1 VSDLRARALPAVALA
16 LLATAGA
23 GALGGLPG
31 GLRFLVTLGVIVW
44 IPGAVLCAR
53 LAPRPLSAARI
64 LPLSFF
70 LGASA
75 VSLVTWAGARLGL
88 ALGALAVLLQALAA
102 AACLLALARPGRRVE
117 HSGGSWRG
125 WRGTLAL
132 AAALAVVAAVQPFAP
147 GPEEDAFD
155 HIGYVRR
162 IVHTGNL
169 EPGDVT
175 ATALGEAPAPLDPR
189 KGTMHAT
196 MAVAARVAAVD
207 PAVVW
212 AWLPVLVYP
221 LAFLAF
227 VGFCAPFVRGAGGQT
242 LAAALFFVTFGGL
255 GYRFPESVAYGQN
268 LAVSW
273 LWVVVPLALAGG
285 GTTRRDATALAI
297 LAAGGVFVH
306 AGVALHLAVL
316 GATLILFARALGV
329 EPRRATRA
337 GVLLIVASGAAGA
350 WKALVATGTPNLIHA
365 HAQGVLFVTE
375 RWLVMSP
382 VELLRQH
389 GLLFLGALALLPV
402 AAAFARRDVNARRAL
417 AFGALPVIVCFV
429 PWVATALFDAGSYIV
444 FRSLLNFPALP
455 ALVTVIA
462 LTAERARA
470 GGWRAKT
477 AAATGLALWGLL
489 FAAPTL
495 RAVDTDLRGPRAESE
510 DFRAAH
516 ADLLMFLDRLP
527 DGAVVLSDTRTS
539 YALSAFSDH
548 RFVAV
553 HGQHG
558 NPFDAD
564 AMRRLQAVRD
574 ALSPYATSASARSA
588 CARYGVDLVV
598 VNGRM
603 AARADGF
610 LSYWDRRFYTAT
622 VARLDALP
630 GSYRRMFTADSVA
643 VYLHDPRGDP
653 NAEGDGPVSPYTF
666 GPAGGRCD
674 VAAPGGGFG
683 LSSFAVTPAKVV
695 PGESV
700 RVELGYSRWDAVAF
714 ALPVGVHVRF
724 DHESVVRARGYPLDK
739 YVRRAREQWGGRLLR
754 LRLDHRPLGGAL
766 DPDLWPMGAE
776 FREAV
781 VFMVPPAAQ
790 HGVYRVE
797 VTLRRES
804 LLPNFTLSDLLFNRD
819 TYAGTACAQLEATPR
834 RVR

>member
-1 VSDLRARALPAVALA
+1 VSELRARALPAAALA

-44 IPGAVLCAR
+44 VPGAVLCAR
-53 LAPRPLSAARI
+53 WAPRPLSAARI

-75 VSLVTWAGARLGL
+75 VSLVAWVGARLGL

-102 AACLLALARPGRRVE
+102 AACLLALARPGRRGQG
-117 HSGGSWRG
+117 SGRSWRG
-125 WRGTLAL
+125 ALGL
-132 AAALAVVAAVQPFAP
+132 AAALAAVAAVQPFAP

-162 IVHTGNL
+162 IVHTGSL

-175 ATALGEAPAPLDPR
+175 ATALGELPAPLDPR

-196 MAVAARVAAVD
+196 MAVATRVAAVD
-207 PAVVW
+207 PAVGW

-227 VGFCAPFVRGAGGQT
+227 VGFCAPFVRGARGRA
-242 LAAALFFVTFGGL
+242 LAAALFFLTFGGL
-255 GYRFPESVAYGQN
+255 GYRFPESVAYGQS

-273 LWVVVPLALAGG
+273 LWVVVPLVLAGAG
-285 GTTRRDATALAI
+285 PTRRNAAVLAI

-316 GATLILFARALGV
+316 GATLILFARALAV

-337 GVLLIVASGAAGA
+337 GVLLVAVSAAAGA
-350 WKALVATGTPNLIHA
+350 WKALVATGSPNLIHA

-402 AAAFARRDVNARRAL
+402 AAAFARRDVHARRAL

-429 PWVATALFDAGSYIV
+429 PWVATALFDAGSYIG
-444 FRSLLNFPALP
+444 FRALLNFPALP

-462 LTAERARA
+462 LTVGRARA
-470 GGWRAKT
+470 GGWQAKT
-477 AAATGLALWGLL
+477 AVATGLALWGLL

-495 RAVDTDLRGPRAESE
+495 RAVGTDLRSPRAERAE
-510 DFRAAH
+510 FRAAH
-516 ADLLMFLDRLP
+516 ADLLTFLDRLP

-564 AMRRLQAVRD
+564 AMGRLQAVRD
-574 ALSPYATSASARSA
+574 ALSPYATSAAARSA

-603 AARADGF
+603 EARADAF
-610 LSYWDRRFYTAT
+610 LSYWDRRFYRAT

-630 GSYRRMFTADSVA
+630 GSYRRMFAADSVT
-643 VYLHDPRGDP
+643 VYLHDPGGDP
-653 NAEGDGPVSPYTF
+653 SLEGDGPASPYMF
-666 GPAGGRCD
+666 GPAAGRCE
-674 VAAPGGGFG
+674 VAGPGGGFG
-683 LSSFAVTPAKVV
+683 LSSLAVTPAKVV

-700 RVELGYSRWDAVAF
+700 RVELGYSRWDRVTF
-714 ALPVGVHVRF
+714 TLPVGLHVRF
-724 DHESVVRARGYPLDK
+724 DHEDVAGVRGYPLDK
-739 YVRRAREQWGGRLLR
+739 YVRRSRERWGGRLLR

-781 VFMVPPAAQ
+781 VFTVPPAAQ

-819 TYAGTACAQLEATPR
+819 AYAGTACAQLEVSPR